1 MQTEMDVLERVLQKL
16 RGENMTKYDGFKSTI
31 IRNITIQI
39 TRYNRIIPEEI
50 NEYSVM
56 MI

>member
-16 RGENMTKYDGFKSTI
+16 RSENMTKYDGFKSTI